1 MEKFKN
7 YFIRVMFGLL
17 YIITVLY
24 YRKLPIIKNEPTRSP
39 NDNINVTKTQ
49 TL

>member
-24 YRKLPIIKNEPTRSP
+24 Y
-39 NDNINVTKTQ
+39 VTYQ
-49 TL
+49 L